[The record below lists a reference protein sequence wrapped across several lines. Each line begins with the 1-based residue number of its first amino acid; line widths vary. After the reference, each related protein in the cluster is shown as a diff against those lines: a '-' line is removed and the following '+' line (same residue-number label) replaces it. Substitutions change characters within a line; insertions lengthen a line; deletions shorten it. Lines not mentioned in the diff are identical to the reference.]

1 MWPICLLESLYLLEW
16 CSSWKSQSLLRE
28 LLLRKKKRQFLEK
41 AKLRRKWRM
50 PTTEPYE
57 VFSKYGMTPPDE
69 IFFDEKIHRFSAN
82 GKPRDKAG
90 WYTGKETGEL
100 RVLV

>member
-1 MWPICLLESLYLLEW
+1 
-16 CSSWKSQSLLRE
+16 
-28 LLLRKKKRQFLEK
+28 
-41 AKLRRKWRM
+41 M

-90 WYTGKETGEL
+90 WYTGRKP
-100 RVLV
+100 VS